1 MDVESKSTHRQ
12 RELRILYVRLGV
24 ALLLVAITGF
34 VTLAKKSQY
43 SPRFVPDH
51 YLNISSKMKMTP
63 LPAVADRSRVMQV
76 PSFIPPYPSTSVRAV
91 ESNVIEY
98 RSIAVTL
105 SLRHRSPPFLP
116 VVRPFVQ
123 NS

>member
-12 RELRILYVRLGV
+12 GKLRILYVRLGV

-43 SPRFVPDH
+43 SSRRVPDH
-51 YLNISSKMKMTP
+51 YLNISSKMKKPP
-63 LPAVADRSRVMQV
+63 LPVIAARSPVVQVASL
-76 PSFIPPYPSTSVRAV
+76 IPPCPPTSFRAM

-98 RSIAVTL
+98 RSIAVSL

-116 VVRPFVQ
+116 VLRP
-123 NS
+123 

>member
-1 MDVESKSTHRQ
+1 MDVEVKSTHHQ
-12 RELRILYVRLGV
+12 GKLRILYVRFGV

-43 SPRFVPDH
+43 SSQRVPDH
-51 YLNISSKMKMTP
+51 YLNISSKMKITP
-63 LPAVADRSRVMQV
+63 LPVIAARSPVVQV
-76 PSFIPPYPSTSVRAV
+76 PSLIPPYPPKSVRAM

-116 VVRPFVQ
+116 VVRPLVR